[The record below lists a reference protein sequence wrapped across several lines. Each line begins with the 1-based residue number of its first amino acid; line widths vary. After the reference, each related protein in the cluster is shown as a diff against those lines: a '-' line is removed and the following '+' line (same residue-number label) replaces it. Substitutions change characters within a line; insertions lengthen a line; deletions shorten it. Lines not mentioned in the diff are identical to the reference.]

1 MIFSEI
7 HEKKHKKKHFEYF
20 KVLLRLTTNLKLI
33 KRLIYI
39 GLTAAVI
46 ITAAE
51 TPNVLLI

>member
-1 MIFSEI
+1 MHEI
-7 HEKKHKKKHFEYF
+7 EAQKKHFEYF
-20 KVLLRLTTNLKLI
+20 KVLLRLTTNIKLI

>member
-1 MIFSEI
+1 MHEI
-7 HEKKHKKKHFEYF
+7 EVQKKHFEYL
-20 KVLLRLTTNLKLI
+20 KVLLRLTTNIKLI